1 MKRFWICR
9 AVYFIL
15 LLLIALPVSAYY
27 HNHSS
32 GGMFIIGI
40 LLLLILIPLVKILF
54 YAFLVLV
61 TNKWTWIIGGGLLF
75 LVVLVNIDNEQK
87 KNWHPQT
94 NYPSS
99 SQVQYNSIEM
109 PYDNNQSSKTVSPV
123 KKERTEE
130 YKEKCFVCGGL
141 GSIRCTFCNGTGVIE
156 DRCPSCKGSG
166 GNYQIQCRFCFGR
179 GTVGTFGSTCFECG
193 GSGYSRAYCGNCNG
207 SGKIVSVC
215 TVCDFYK
222 HMVSCKNCS
231 GTGYVTKTRVVEYYE

>member
-54 YAFLVLV
+54 YAFFVLV

-141 GSIRCTFCNGTGVIE
+141 GE
-156 DRCPSCKGSG
+156 
-166 GNYQIQCRFCFGR
+166 
-179 GTVGTFGSTCFECG
+179 
-193 GSGYSRAYCGNCNG
+193 
-207 SGKIVSVC
+207 
-215 TVCDFYK
+215 YK
-222 HMVSCKNCS
+222 M
-231 GTGYVTKTRVVEYYE
+231 YFL